1 MKIINVI
8 VECILLYMAMVGCVA
23 IGELMMDITLVREN
37 ISDMLVE
44 GFFYSIPGVY
54 LLYWRYKRSLIEVI
68 P

>member
-1 MKIINVI
+1 
-8 VECILLYMAMVGCVA
+8 MVGCVA